1 MFISFSHLRNL
12 KRREN
17 INLLNEISRVRENA
31 AEIVLS
37 VSQDFVL
44 LTLLLEKD
52 NVIRKK
58 VIS

>member
-17 INLLNEISRVRENA
+17 LDLLNEISHVGENA

-37 VSQDFVL
+37 ASQDFAL

-52 NVIRKK
+52 KVIRKK
-58 VIS
+58 S